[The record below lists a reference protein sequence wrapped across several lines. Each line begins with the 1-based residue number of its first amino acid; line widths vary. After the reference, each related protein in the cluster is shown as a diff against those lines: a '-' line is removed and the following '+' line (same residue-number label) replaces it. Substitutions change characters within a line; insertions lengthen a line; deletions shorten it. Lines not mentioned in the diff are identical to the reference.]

1 MRVFNVPSSAP
12 FLRTVIAALIDGRL
26 VEGFSA
32 RENPERLAD
41 ATIYL
46 PTRRAGRIAREIFL
60 DVLNTGAAVLPRI
73 VTLGSIDDDDI
84 AFADTNVQSAFDLP
98 PALGDLERRFLL
110 AQMIAAWAKSIKPE
124 DPLRAPIVVG
134 GAASTLALAGDL
146 ARLMDDF
153 AARGVSWDRLDT
165 LVPDQLDEHWQST
178 FKFLS
183 IAKNV
188 WPGILTA
195 QGKIEPM
202 ARINRL
208 MEAEA
213 KRLAAHHK
221 GPVIAAGS
229 TGSRPASAMLLN
241 AIARLPNGAV
251 VLPGLDLDL
260 DDDAWNSIGG
270 QREAEDEIDSKQAW
284 SHPQFALHHLLTNV
298 FRISRDEVTPLAD
311 SSMNGRDTLM
321 SEVMRPASASAKW
334 NVELKRPG
342 VPEALRDAMAGL
354 TVIESTNPEMEAL
367 AIAIVMREARE
378 MGESAALVTPDRA
391 LARRV
396 MSALARWNLEF
407 DDSGGDA
414 LSDTPAGIFARLVAE
429 TITEEFAPAS
439 LLAMLKHP
447 LFRLGQPI
455 GALKATIADFE
466 LAILRGTRPAP
477 GSVGVKRALA
487 FFRSELDNFKN
498 QRPSSIHRSEP
509 RAKLEEASVEAIA
522 DLIEKLATAF
532 APLETIPRD
541 KSFDTAQIALRH
553 RNVLIALAADEHGA
567 CELFENEDG
576 RALADAFD
584 EILMNDE
591 SGATSDQPQATGL
604 LVPIAEYLD
613 VFEICLSG
621 RIVRGPQLPSAQ
633 LRIYGLLEARLTN
646 SQRVI
651 LGGLVEGV
659 WPPQPRVDPWLSRP
673 MRTQLGLDLPERR
686 IGLTAHDFAQLLGS
700 EKVYLSYAAKH
711 GGSPAVT
718 SRFLH
723 RMKAVAGDDLWGKA
737 KDRGDD
743 YVAYA
748 SAMDRPAKFEPAP
761 RPQPKPPVA
770 LRPLRM
776 SVTEV
781 EDLFRDPYTIYAKH
795 ILKLSPLDPVDT
807 PLTAADRGSAIH
819 EALGDFTFNH
829 AKTLPPDVLDVVRQY
844 GLKHFAPLMER
855 PEAKALWWPRF
866 LRIAEWFAKWE
877 QSRRS
882 DIESIESEIYGQHD
896 ISVGN
901 GRVFRLTARADRIE
915 RRKDGTV
922 AILDYKTGRAPTG
935 KEVRIG
941 LSPQLTLE
949 GAILREGGFKAI
961 ARNSSISEL
970 LYVRITG
977 NTPPGEADP
986 LVLFLE
992 RKDDAISPDAAAEEA
1007 LAKLTARIR
1016 QYEDANRAYLPLVLP
1031 RWKNQYGR
1039 YDDLARIKEW
1049 SAVGGSSG
1057 GAE

>member
-12 FLRTVIAALIDGRL
+12 FLKTVIAALIDGRL

-32 RENPERLAD
+32 RETPERLAD

-60 DVLNTGAAVLPRI
+60 DVLGTGAAVLPRI
-73 VTLGSIDDDDI
+73 VTLGNIDDDDI
-84 AFADTNVQSAFDLP
+84 AFADTSVQSAFDLP

-110 AQMIAAWAKSIKPE
+110 AQMIAAWAKSIKPD
-124 DPLRAPIVVG
+124 DPLRAPIVIG
-134 GAASTLALAGDL
+134 GPASTLALAGDL

-183 IAKNV
+183 IAKTV
-188 WPGILTA
+188 WPDILTA

-202 ARINRL
+202 TRINRL
-208 MEAEA
+208 MEAES

-221 GPVIAAGS
+221 GPVIVAGS

-241 AIARLPNGAV
+241 AIAHMENGAV

-260 DDDAWNSIGG
+260 DDDAWSAIGG
-270 QREAEDEIDSKQAW
+270 QREADDEVASKQAW

-311 SSMNGRDTLM
+311 PATNGRDILM
-321 SEVMRPASASAKW
+321 SEVMRPASASAEW
-334 NVELKRPG
+334 HVELKKPG
-342 VPEALRDAMAGL
+342 VPESIGDAMKGL

-396 MSALARWNLEF
+396 MSALTRWNLEF

-414 LSDTPAGIFARLVAE
+414 LTDAPAGIFARLVAE
-429 TITEEFAPAS
+429 TITEEFAPATLLS
-439 LLAMLKHP
+439 LLKHP
-447 LFRLGQPI
+447 LFRLGEPS
-455 GALKATIADFE
+455 GALKATIADLE

-477 GSVGVKRALA
+477 GSAGLKRALA
-487 FFRSELDNFKN
+487 FFRSELDNLKN

-509 RAKLEEASVEAIA
+509 RAKLEEASVEAVSG
-522 DLIEKLATAF
+522 LIEKLAEAF

-541 KSFDTAQIALRH
+541 KSFDTAQIALCH
-553 RNVLIALAADEHGA
+553 RNVLIALSTDENGT
-567 CELFENEDG
+567 CGLFDNEDG
-576 RALADAFD
+576 RALAAAFD
-584 EILMNDE
+584 EILNNDE
-591 SGATSDQPQATGL
+591 SGAASDKPQATGL
-604 LVPIAEYLD
+604 LVPVGEYLE

-621 RIVRGPQLPSAQ
+621 RIVRGPQSPSAQ

-686 IGLTAHDFAQLLGS
+686 IGLTAHDLAQLLGI
-700 EKVYLSYAAKH
+700 ENVYLSYAAKH
-711 GGSPAVT
+711 GGSPAVA

-723 RMKAVAGDDLWGKA
+723 RMKAVAGQDLWKDA
-737 KDRGDD
+737 KDRGDT
-743 YVAYA
+743 YVSYA
-748 SAMDRPAKFEPAP
+748 SAMDRPAKVEAAP
-761 RPQPKPPVA
+761 RPEPKPPVA

-795 ILKLSPLDPVDT
+795 ILKLAPLDQVDT

-819 EALGDFTFNH
+819 EALGDFTLNH
-829 AKTLPPDVLDVVRQY
+829 PITLPPNVLDVVQQY
-844 GLKHFAPLMER
+844 GLKHFTPLMER

-882 DIESIESEIYGQHD
+882 DIASIESEIFGHHD
-896 ISVGN
+896 IALGN
-901 GRVFRLTARADRIE
+901 GRAFRLTARADRIE
-915 RRKDGTV
+915 RRNDGTV
-922 AILDYKTGRAPTG
+922 AILDYKTGRAPSG

-949 GAILREGGFKAI
+949 GAILRKGGFKSI
-961 ARNSSISEL
+961 PKDSSINEF
-970 LYVRITG
+970 LYVHITG

-986 LVLFLE
+986 LVLYLQK
-992 RKDDAISPDAAAEEA
+992 KDDAISPDEAADEA

-1016 QYEDANRAYLPLVLP
+1016 QYEDTNRAYLPLVLP

-1039 YDDLARIKEW
+1039 YDDLARVKEW
-1049 SAVGGSSG
+1049 SAVGGTTG